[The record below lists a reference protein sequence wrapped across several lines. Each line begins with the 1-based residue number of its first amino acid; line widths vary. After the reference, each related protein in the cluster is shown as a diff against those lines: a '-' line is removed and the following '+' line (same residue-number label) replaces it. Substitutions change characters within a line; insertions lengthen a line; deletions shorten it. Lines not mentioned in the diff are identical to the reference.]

1 MVADI
6 RIILLDNSKK
16 SFIQLDEKDKQIA
29 ETDELL
35 SASIK
40 MLASA
45 GISNE
50 QIAQQLNISVEKVEA
65 LMAS

>member
-6 RIILLDNSKK
+6 RIILLDNFKK
-16 SFIQLDEKDKQIA
+16 SFTQLDEKDKQIA
-29 ETDELL
+29 ETDALL
-35 SASIK
+35 SASII

-45 GISNE
+45 GIPHE
-50 QIAQQLNISVEKVEA
+50 QIAKQLNISVEKVEA